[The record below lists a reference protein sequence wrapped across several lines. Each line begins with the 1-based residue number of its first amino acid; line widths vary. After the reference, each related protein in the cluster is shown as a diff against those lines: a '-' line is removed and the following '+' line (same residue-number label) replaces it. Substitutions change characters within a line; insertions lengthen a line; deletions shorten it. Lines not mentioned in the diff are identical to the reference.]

1 MFTTHSPSDMQLAGL
16 SQIHPQEGLEF
27 LLATMVSLDLFACLP
42 TGRKPQLPY
51 KEWLQIPQI
60 QTADLLGCENWVM
73 IIIGDLA
80 CLSEWK
86 ETQEQNNTLNL
97 DELSEKGEEIQHQ
110 LTSGIDEL
118 DRIRGV
124 SIT

>member
-1 MFTTHSPSDMQLAGL
+1 
-16 SQIHPQEGLEF
+16 
-27 LLATMVSLDLFACLP
+27 
-42 TGRKPQLPY
+42 
-51 KEWLQIPQI
+51 
-60 QTADLLGCENWVM
+60 M